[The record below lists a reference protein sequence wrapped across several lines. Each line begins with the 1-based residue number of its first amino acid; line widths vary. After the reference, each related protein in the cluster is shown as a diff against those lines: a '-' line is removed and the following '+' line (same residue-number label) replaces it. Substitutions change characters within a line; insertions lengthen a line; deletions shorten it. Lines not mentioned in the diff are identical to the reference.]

1 MTELVI
7 DGITVKFPFDPYPP
21 QKEYMK
27 KVIECLDTT
36 ENAIL
41 ESPTG
46 TLKPNA
52 CVHNVCELSFYEL
65 QLNFRNW
72 KNT

>member
-1 MTELVI
+1 MTEHVI

-27 KVIECLDTT
+27 KVIECLDTA

-46 TLKPNA
+46 TLQPNA
-52 CVHNVCELSFYEL
+52 CVHNV
-65 QLNFRNW
+65 
-72 KNT
+72 